1 MIPEINIFRNDKE
14 VQQLKTKWKEV
25 FPTEEFPYYSY
36 NYNFTDV
43 ADYKQKLK
51 KAIETRDRAEIIKK
65 GSTNFL
71 SEYFS

>member
-1 MIPEINIFRNDKE
+1 MIPKINIFRNDKE

-36 NYNFTDV
+36 SYDFINI

-51 KAIETRDRAEIIKK
+51 KAIETKDYNIIKAISK
-65 GSTNFL
+65 AVN
-71 SEYFS
+71 